1 MYRLHFE
8 NIKRRSKD
16 KYFTMSDLRNKKEE
30 IVYNIFEGIYY
41 DEIPKDSMFHMLND
55 DGYKFPPIKYID
67 ESIDEHYTQII
78 YLLKE
83 LFTDSNEG
91 FTGWKKFTKE
101 QIMKALEHDK
111 YIYIENYSN
120 GQEFVNKF
128 PIEIDRFLKYYC
140 IKED

>member
-1 MYRLHFE
+1 
-8 NIKRRSKD
+8 
-16 KYFTMSDLRNKKEE
+16 
-30 IVYNIFEGIYY
+30 
-41 DEIPKDSMFHMLND
+41 MLND

-111 YIYIENYSN
+111 YIYIENFSN

-128 PIEIDRFLKYYC
+128 PNAIEFFLENYC
-140 IKED
+140 IKEN